1 MRSLSHFHTF
11 FHVIDLMSVLWHR
24 DNHLPFLD
32 ALRNINFSSLL
43 APTDIP
49 VGMFRN
55 FRLDMAGHY
64 FNNCFKMFFFWPCK
78 GKEKFWRGMPHL
90 NLRLVI
96 MWLRNPSPQNDT
108 NHHKPETTSW
118 KNLLQHTRAGRKQCL
133 APNLKPMAHWRIN
146 RKTLQRHGTILTWQW
161 ASIVKFG
168 VTNCASWV
176 LLSTK

>member
-64 FNNCFKMFFFWPCK
+64 FKNCFKMFDIFFAMQGQ
-78 GKEKFWRGMPHL
+78 GKILEGY
-90 NLRLVI
+90 
-96 MWLRNPSPQNDT
+96 
-108 NHHKPETTSW
+108 
-118 KNLLQHTRAGRKQCL
+118 
-133 APNLKPMAHWRIN
+133 APFE
-146 RKTLQRHGTILTWQW
+146 
-161 ASIVKFG
+161 S
-168 VTNCASWV
+168 
-176 LLSTK
+176 